1 MSTSGTAERTA
12 PVRTR
17 RPATPAPTPSG
28 SWFQALGEKGR
39 RGFRAAFAGY
49 MLDAFDLIVLT
60 LSLAAIGTTFG
71 VGTGATGAL
80 STVTLSASAIG
91 GILGGVVGNNVD
103 VKRTPF

>member
-28 SWFQALGEKGR
+28 SWYQALGEKGR

-60 LSLAAIGTTFG
+60 LSLAAIG
-71 VGTGATGAL
+71 
-80 STVTLSASAIG
+80 ST
-91 GILGGVVGNNVD
+91 
-103 VKRTPF
+103 